1 MMPAREEGRPI
12 PFSFNAQTFDGKP
25 MSAPG
30 VLAPA
35 SSQAPQYVKL
45 LACAKHFA
53 VHSGPEWNRHSFNV
67 EDLPER
73 DLWETYLPAFK
84 SLVQDGNVA
93 EVMCAYQRI
102 DGAPCCSNAR
112 YERQILRDE
121 WGFKGLITSDCGAIN
136 DFYVPGRHGTAK
148 TPAEATA
155 QAIGAGTDVECGSVY
170 RSLPEA
176 VKTGM
181 ISEEKVNESL
191 KRLLIA
197 RFRLGDFDQ
206 DENVPWTQIPSS
218 VIASKAHKDLAEKMA
233 EEGIVLLQNR
243 NNLLP
248 LKSSGM
254 KLVVM
259 GPNANDSIMQW
270 GNYSG
275 YPTSTTTMLG
285 ITTLQMGV
293 FGGIVVGLGVA
304 ALHNKFY
311 KIELPQVLAFFG
323 GTRFVPIV
331 SSIVYL
337 VVGIAMFYIWPVVQ
351 SGIAALGALVLA
363 SGYAGTFIYGLLER
377 ALIPFGLHHVFY
389 MPFWQTA
396 VGGTAIIDGVT
407 VTGAQNI
414 FFAELASKSTTVF
427 SVSATRFMAGKFPFM
442 MFGLPGAALAM
453 YQCAKPEKKKVAGGL
468 LLSAALTAFLTG
480 ITEPL
485 EFTFIFVA
493 LPMYAV
499 HCVLAG
505 LSFMLMHILNVGVGM
520 TFSGGL
526 IDLVLFGVMQGNAK
540 THWMWVVVVGA
551 VYFVLY
557 YIIFRFMISKFDY
570 KTPGRDDAEE
580 VKLYTRADVNARS
593 AASGSTAPAGDDPVS
608 ALIVEGLGGTDNLS
622 DVDCCATR
630 LRCTVKDAAL
640 VRQDVLKASGASGV
654 ICKGNGVQV
663 VYGPK
668 VAVIKAKLEDYLET
682 APKTPAA
689 AAAPAP
695 AAHAAKDTVL
705 SACLNGT
712 VVPLADVKD
721 EAFASGALGDGI
733 AIEPTDGE
741 LVAPADGEISS
752 TFETHHAVGM
762 TTADGAELLMHIGI
776 DTVKLGGK
784 HFTYLVNEG
793 DKVKKGQPLIRF
805 ELEAIKAEGY
815 PVTTP
820 LIVCNT
826 DDYAAVVAKA
836 SGAVKQGDALLE
848 LKH

>member
-1 MMPAREEGRPI
+1 MKDKIFGVLQRVGRSFMLPIALLPVAGLLLGIGSSFTNETMLAAYGLNSFIHPGTIIYTILDVMSQTGSAVFNNLPLLFAMGVAIGMARKEKEVAALSGAVAYIIMNTAIQAMINAAGGVDAMPA
-12 PFSFNAQTFDGKP
+12 N
-25 MSAPG
+25 
-30 VLAPA
+30 
-35 SSQAPQYVKL
+35 
-45 LACAKHFA
+45 
-53 VHSGPEWNRHSFNV
+53 
-67 EDLPER
+67 
-73 DLWETYLPAFK
+73 
-84 SLVQDGNVA
+84 
-93 EVMCAYQRI
+93 
-102 DGAPCCSNAR
+102 
-112 YERQILRDE
+112 
-121 WGFKGLITSDCGAIN
+121 
-136 DFYVPGRHGTAK
+136 
-148 TPAEATA
+148 
-155 QAIGAGTDVECGSVY
+155 
-170 RSLPEA
+170 
-176 VKTGM
+176 
-181 ISEEKVNESL
+181 
-191 KRLLIA
+191 
-197 RFRLGDFDQ
+197 
-206 DENVPWTQIPSS
+206 
-218 VIASKAHKDLAEKMA
+218 
-233 EEGIVLLQNR
+233 
-243 NNLLP
+243 
-248 LKSSGM
+248 
-254 KLVVM
+254 
-259 GPNANDSIMQW
+259 
-270 GNYSG
+270 
-275 YPTSTTTMLG
+275 STTEMLG

-293 FGGIVVGLGVA
+293 FGGIIVGLGVA

-331 SSIVYL
+331 SSITYL
-337 VVGIAMFYIWPVVQ
+337 IVGIAMFYVWPVVQ
-351 SGIAALGALVLA
+351 TGIAALGSLVLA
-363 SGYAGTFIYGLLER
+363 SGYAGTFLYGLLER
-377 ALIPFGLHHVFY
+377 SLIPFGLHHVFY

-427 SVSATRFMAGKFPFM
+427 SVEATRFMAGKFPFM

-540 THWMWVVVVGA
+540 THWIWVVVVGA

-557 YIIFRFMISKFDY
+557 YFIFRFMITKFDY

-580 VKLYTRADVNARS
+580 VKLYTRADVNARD
-593 AASGSTAPAGDDPVS
+593 AASSNPAAAADPVS
-608 ALIVEGLGGTDNLS
+608 ALIVEGLGGASNLS

-630 LRCTVKDAAL
+630 LRVTVKDAAL
-640 VRQDVLKASGASGV
+640 VKNDVLKQSGASGV

-668 VAVIKAKLEDYLET
+668 VAVIKAKLEDYLEN
-682 APKTPAA
+682 APKTPAP
-689 AAAPAP
+689 AAPA
-695 AAHAAKDTVL
+695 AAETAPVTAASEAKDTVL

-712 VVPLADVKD
+712 VVSLSEVKD
-721 EAFASGALGDGI
+721 EAFSSGALGDGI

-741 LVAPADGEISS
+741 LVAPADGEVSS
-752 TFETHHAVGM
+752 TFDTHHAVGL
-762 TTADGAELLMHIGI
+762 TTDDGAELLMHIGI

-784 HFTYLVNEG
+784 HFTYLVKEG

-805 ELEAIKAEGY
+805 ELDAIKAEGY

-826 DDYAAVVAKA
+826 DEYAAVTPKA
-836 SGAVKQGDALLE
+836 SGVVKQGDALLE
-848 LKH
+848 LKKS

>member
-1 MMPAREEGRPI
+1 MKDKIFGVLQRVGRSFMLPIALLPVAGLLLGIGSSFTNETMLAAYGLNSVIHPGTLIYTILDVMSQTGSAVFNNLALLFAMGVAIGMARKEKEVAALSGAVAYIIMNTAIQAMINAAGGVEAMPA
-12 PFSFNAQTFDGKP
+12 N
-25 MSAPG
+25 
-30 VLAPA
+30 
-35 SSQAPQYVKL
+35 
-45 LACAKHFA
+45 
-53 VHSGPEWNRHSFNV
+53 
-67 EDLPER
+67 
-73 DLWETYLPAFK
+73 
-84 SLVQDGNVA
+84 
-93 EVMCAYQRI
+93 
-102 DGAPCCSNAR
+102 
-112 YERQILRDE
+112 
-121 WGFKGLITSDCGAIN
+121 
-136 DFYVPGRHGTAK
+136 
-148 TPAEATA
+148 
-155 QAIGAGTDVECGSVY
+155 
-170 RSLPEA
+170 
-176 VKTGM
+176 
-181 ISEEKVNESL
+181 
-191 KRLLIA
+191 
-197 RFRLGDFDQ
+197 
-206 DENVPWTQIPSS
+206 
-218 VIASKAHKDLAEKMA
+218 
-233 EEGIVLLQNR
+233 
-243 NNLLP
+243 
-248 LKSSGM
+248 
-254 KLVVM
+254 
-259 GPNANDSIMQW
+259 
-270 GNYSG
+270 
-275 YPTSTTTMLG
+275 STTTMLG

-453 YQCAKPEKKKVAGGL
+453 YQCAKPEKKKAAGGL

-540 THWMWVVVVGA
+540 THWVWVVVVGA

-608 ALIVEGLGGTDNLS
+608 ALIVEGLGGAANLS

-668 VAVIKAKLEDYLET
+668 VAVIKAKLEDYLEN

-689 AAAPAP
+689 TAAPAP
-695 AAHAAKDTVL
+695 AAAPAVPAAAAKDTVL
-705 SACLNGT
+705 AACLTGT

-762 TTADGAELLMHIGI
+762 TTVDGAELLMHIGI

-826 DDYAAVVAKA
+826 DDYAAVAAKA
-836 SGAVKQGDALLE
+836 SGTVKQGDALLE

>member
-1 MMPAREEGRPI
+1 MKDKIFGVLQRVGRSFMLPIALLPVAGLLLGIGSSFTNETMLAAYGLNSVIHPGTLIYTILDVMSQTGSAVFNNLALLFAMGVAIGMARKEKEVAALSGAVAYIIMNTAIQAMINAAGGVDAMPA
-12 PFSFNAQTFDGKP
+12 N
-25 MSAPG
+25 
-30 VLAPA
+30 
-35 SSQAPQYVKL
+35 
-45 LACAKHFA
+45 
-53 VHSGPEWNRHSFNV
+53 
-67 EDLPER
+67 
-73 DLWETYLPAFK
+73 
-84 SLVQDGNVA
+84 
-93 EVMCAYQRI
+93 
-102 DGAPCCSNAR
+102 
-112 YERQILRDE
+112 
-121 WGFKGLITSDCGAIN
+121 
-136 DFYVPGRHGTAK
+136 
-148 TPAEATA
+148 
-155 QAIGAGTDVECGSVY
+155 
-170 RSLPEA
+170 
-176 VKTGM
+176 
-181 ISEEKVNESL
+181 
-191 KRLLIA
+191 
-197 RFRLGDFDQ
+197 
-206 DENVPWTQIPSS
+206 
-218 VIASKAHKDLAEKMA
+218 
-233 EEGIVLLQNR
+233 
-243 NNLLP
+243 
-248 LKSSGM
+248 
-254 KLVVM
+254 
-259 GPNANDSIMQW
+259 
-270 GNYSG
+270 
-275 YPTSTTTMLG
+275 STTTMLG

-323 GTRFVPIV
+323 GTRFVPII

-453 YQCAKPEKKKVAGGL
+453 YHCAKPEKKKAAGGL

-526 IDLVLFGVMQGNAK
+526 IDLVLFGAMQGNAK
-540 THWMWVVVVGA
+540 THWIWVVVVGA

-557 YIIFRFMISKFDY
+557 YLIFRFMISKFNY

-668 VAVIKAKLEDYLET
+668 VAVIKAKLEDYLEN

-689 AAAPAP
+689 PAAPAP
-695 AAHAAKDTVL
+695 VAAPAAPAAAAKDTVL
-705 SACLNGT
+705 AACLAGT
-712 VVPLADVKD
+712 VVPLAEVKD

-733 AIEPTDGE
+733 AIEPAVGE

-752 TFETHHAVGM
+752 TFDTHHAVGM
-762 TTADGAELLMHIGI
+762 TTVDGAELLMHIGI

-784 HFTYLVNEG
+784 HFTYLVREG
-793 DKVKKGQPLIRF
+793 DKVRKGQPLIRF
-805 ELEAIKAEGY
+805 DIEAIKAEGY

-826 DDYAAVVAKA
+826 DEYAAVTPKA
-836 SGAVKQGDALLE
+836 SGTVKQGDALLE
-848 LKH
+848 LKG

>member
-1 MMPAREEGRPI
+1 MKDKIFGVLQRVGRSFMLPIALLPVAGLLLGIGSSFTNETMLAAYGLNSVIHPGTLIYTILDVMSQTGSAVFNNLALLFAMGVAIGMARKEKAVAALSGAVAYIIMNTAIQAMINAAGGVEAMPA
-12 PFSFNAQTFDGKP
+12 N
-25 MSAPG
+25 
-30 VLAPA
+30 
-35 SSQAPQYVKL
+35 
-45 LACAKHFA
+45 
-53 VHSGPEWNRHSFNV
+53 
-67 EDLPER
+67 
-73 DLWETYLPAFK
+73 
-84 SLVQDGNVA
+84 
-93 EVMCAYQRI
+93 
-102 DGAPCCSNAR
+102 
-112 YERQILRDE
+112 
-121 WGFKGLITSDCGAIN
+121 
-136 DFYVPGRHGTAK
+136 
-148 TPAEATA
+148 
-155 QAIGAGTDVECGSVY
+155 
-170 RSLPEA
+170 
-176 VKTGM
+176 
-181 ISEEKVNESL
+181 
-191 KRLLIA
+191 
-197 RFRLGDFDQ
+197 
-206 DENVPWTQIPSS
+206 
-218 VIASKAHKDLAEKMA
+218 
-233 EEGIVLLQNR
+233 
-243 NNLLP
+243 
-248 LKSSGM
+248 
-254 KLVVM
+254 
-259 GPNANDSIMQW
+259 
-270 GNYSG
+270 
-275 YPTSTTTMLG
+275 STTTMLG

-323 GTRFVPIV
+323 GTRFVPII

-396 VGGTAIIDGVT
+396 MGGTAIIDGMT

-526 IDLVLFGVMQGNAK
+526 IDLVLFGVMQGNDK

-557 YIIFRFMISKFDY
+557 YIIFRFMISKFNY

-608 ALIVEGLGGTDNLS
+608 ALIVEGLGGADNLS

-630 LRCTVKDAAL
+630 LRCTVKDVAL
-640 VRQDVLKASGASGV
+640 VKQDVLKASGASGV
-654 ICKGNGVQV
+654 ICKGDGVQV

-668 VAVIKAKLEDYLET
+668 VAVIKAKLEDYLEN

-689 AAAPAP
+689 TAAPAP
-695 AAHAAKDTVL
+695 ATAPAAPAAAAKDTVL

-712 VVPLADVKD
+712 VVPLAEVKD

-733 AIEPTDGE
+733 AIEPIDGE

-762 TTADGAELLMHIGI
+762 TTVDGAELLMHIGI

-784 HFTYLVNEG
+784 HFTYLVSEG

-805 ELEAIKAEGY
+805 DLEAIKAEGY

-826 DDYAAVVAKA
+826 DDYAAVAAKA
-836 SGAVKQGDALLE
+836 SGTVKQGDALLE

>member
-1 MMPAREEGRPI
+1 MKDKIFGVLQRVGRSFMLPIALLPVAGLLLGIGSSFTNETMLAAYGLNNVIHPGTLIYTILDVMSQTGNAVFSNLALLFAMGVAIGMARKEKEVAALSGAVAYIIMNPAIQAMINAAGGVEAMPA
-12 PFSFNAQTFDGKP
+12 N
-25 MSAPG
+25 
-30 VLAPA
+30 
-35 SSQAPQYVKL
+35 
-45 LACAKHFA
+45 
-53 VHSGPEWNRHSFNV
+53 
-67 EDLPER
+67 
-73 DLWETYLPAFK
+73 
-84 SLVQDGNVA
+84 
-93 EVMCAYQRI
+93 
-102 DGAPCCSNAR
+102 
-112 YERQILRDE
+112 
-121 WGFKGLITSDCGAIN
+121 
-136 DFYVPGRHGTAK
+136 
-148 TPAEATA
+148 
-155 QAIGAGTDVECGSVY
+155 
-170 RSLPEA
+170 
-176 VKTGM
+176 
-181 ISEEKVNESL
+181 
-191 KRLLIA
+191 
-197 RFRLGDFDQ
+197 
-206 DENVPWTQIPSS
+206 
-218 VIASKAHKDLAEKMA
+218 
-233 EEGIVLLQNR
+233 
-243 NNLLP
+243 
-248 LKSSGM
+248 
-254 KLVVM
+254 
-259 GPNANDSIMQW
+259 
-270 GNYSG
+270 
-275 YPTSTTTMLG
+275 STTTMLG

-363 SGYAGTFIYGLLER
+363 FGYAGTFIYGLLER

-396 VGGTAIIDGVT
+396 VGGTAIIDGMT

-414 FFAELASKSTTVF
+414 FFAELASKATTVF

-453 YQCAKPEKKKVAGGL
+453 YQCAKPEKKKAAGGL

-526 IDLVLFGVMQGNAK
+526 IDLVLFGVMQGNTK
-540 THWMWVVVVGA
+540 THWVWVVVVGA

-557 YIIFRFMISKFDY
+557 YIIFRFMISKFNY

-608 ALIVEGLGGTDNLS
+608 ALIVEGLGGAANLS

-640 VRQDVLKASGASGV
+640 VKQDVLKASGASGV

-668 VAVIKAKLEDYLET
+668 VAVIKAKLEDYLEN

-689 AAAPAP
+689 TAAPAP
-695 AAHAAKDTVL
+695 ATAPAAPAAAAKDTVL

-712 VVPLADVKD
+712 VVPLAEVKD

-733 AIEPTDGE
+733 AIEPIDGE

-762 TTADGAELLMHIGI
+762 TTVDGAELLMHIGI

-826 DDYAAVVAKA
+826 DDYAAVAAKA
-836 SGAVKQGDALLE
+836 SGTVKQGDALLE

>member
-1 MMPAREEGRPI
+1 MKDKIFGVLQRVGRSFMLPIALLPVAGLLLGIGSSFTNETMLAAYGLNSVIHPGTLIYTILDVMSQTGSAVFNNLALLFAMGVAIGMARKEKEVAALSGAVAYIIMNTAIQAMINAAGGVEAMPA
-12 PFSFNAQTFDGKP
+12 N
-25 MSAPG
+25 
-30 VLAPA
+30 
-35 SSQAPQYVKL
+35 
-45 LACAKHFA
+45 
-53 VHSGPEWNRHSFNV
+53 
-67 EDLPER
+67 
-73 DLWETYLPAFK
+73 
-84 SLVQDGNVA
+84 
-93 EVMCAYQRI
+93 
-102 DGAPCCSNAR
+102 
-112 YERQILRDE
+112 
-121 WGFKGLITSDCGAIN
+121 
-136 DFYVPGRHGTAK
+136 
-148 TPAEATA
+148 
-155 QAIGAGTDVECGSVY
+155 
-170 RSLPEA
+170 
-176 VKTGM
+176 
-181 ISEEKVNESL
+181 
-191 KRLLIA
+191 
-197 RFRLGDFDQ
+197 
-206 DENVPWTQIPSS
+206 
-218 VIASKAHKDLAEKMA
+218 
-233 EEGIVLLQNR
+233 
-243 NNLLP
+243 
-248 LKSSGM
+248 
-254 KLVVM
+254 
-259 GPNANDSIMQW
+259 
-270 GNYSG
+270 
-275 YPTSTTTMLG
+275 STTTMLG

-323 GTRFVPIV
+323 GTRFVPII

-453 YQCAKPEKKKVAGGL
+453 YQCAKPEKKKAAGGL

-557 YIIFRFMISKFDY
+557 YLIFRFMISKFDY

-608 ALIVEGLGGTDNLS
+608 ALIVEGLGGAANLS

-668 VAVIKAKLEDYLET
+668 VAVIKAKLEDYLEN

-689 AAAPAP
+689 TAAPAP
-695 AAHAAKDTVL
+695 AAAPAVPAAAAKDTVL
-705 SACLNGT
+705 AACLTGT
-712 VVPLADVKD
+712 VVPLAEVKD

-826 DDYAAVVAKA
+826 DDYAAVAAKA
-836 SGAVKQGDALLE
+836 SGTVKQGDALLE

>member
-1 MMPAREEGRPI
+1 MKDKIFGVLQRVGRSFMLPIALLPVAGLLLGIGSSFTNETMLAAYGLNSVIHPGTLIYTILDVMSQTGSAVFNNLALLFAMGVAIGMARKEKEVAALSGAVAYIIMNTAIQAMINAAGGVEAMPA
-12 PFSFNAQTFDGKP
+12 N
-25 MSAPG
+25 
-30 VLAPA
+30 
-35 SSQAPQYVKL
+35 
-45 LACAKHFA
+45 
-53 VHSGPEWNRHSFNV
+53 
-67 EDLPER
+67 
-73 DLWETYLPAFK
+73 
-84 SLVQDGNVA
+84 
-93 EVMCAYQRI
+93 
-102 DGAPCCSNAR
+102 
-112 YERQILRDE
+112 
-121 WGFKGLITSDCGAIN
+121 
-136 DFYVPGRHGTAK
+136 
-148 TPAEATA
+148 
-155 QAIGAGTDVECGSVY
+155 
-170 RSLPEA
+170 
-176 VKTGM
+176 
-181 ISEEKVNESL
+181 
-191 KRLLIA
+191 
-197 RFRLGDFDQ
+197 
-206 DENVPWTQIPSS
+206 
-218 VIASKAHKDLAEKMA
+218 
-233 EEGIVLLQNR
+233 
-243 NNLLP
+243 
-248 LKSSGM
+248 
-254 KLVVM
+254 
-259 GPNANDSIMQW
+259 
-270 GNYSG
+270 
-275 YPTSTTTMLG
+275 STTTMLG

-323 GTRFVPIV
+323 GTRFVPII

-526 IDLVLFGVMQGNAK
+526 IDLVLFGVMQGNDK
-540 THWMWVVVVGA
+540 THWVWVVVVGA

-557 YIIFRFMISKFDY
+557 YIIFRFMISKFNY

-580 VKLYTRADVNARS
+580 VKLYTRADVNARN
-593 AASGSTAPAGDDPVS
+593 AASGSVPAGNDPVS
-608 ALIVEGLGGTDNLS
+608 ALIVEGLGGAANLS

-630 LRCTVKDAAL
+630 LRCTVKDATL
-640 VRQDVLKASGASGV
+640 VKQDVLKASGASGV

-668 VAVIKAKLEDYLET
+668 VAVIKAKLEDYLEN
-682 APKTPAA
+682 APKTPAVT
-689 AAAPAP
+689 AAPAP
-695 AAHAAKDTVL
+695 ATAPAAPAAAAKDTVL

-712 VVPLADVKD
+712 VVPLAEVKD

-733 AIEPTDGE
+733 AIEPIDGE

-826 DDYAAVVAKA
+826 DDYAAVAAKA
-836 SGAVKQGDALLE
+836 SGTVKQGDALLE

>member
-1 MMPAREEGRPI
+1 MKDKIFGVLQRVGRSFMLPIALLPVAGLLLGIGSSFTNETMLAAYGLNSVIHPGTLIYTILDVMSQTGNAVFSNLALLFAMGVAIGMARKEKEVAALSGAVAYIIMNTAIQAMINAAGGVEAMPA
-12 PFSFNAQTFDGKP
+12 N
-25 MSAPG
+25 
-30 VLAPA
+30 
-35 SSQAPQYVKL
+35 
-45 LACAKHFA
+45 
-53 VHSGPEWNRHSFNV
+53 
-67 EDLPER
+67 
-73 DLWETYLPAFK
+73 
-84 SLVQDGNVA
+84 
-93 EVMCAYQRI
+93 
-102 DGAPCCSNAR
+102 
-112 YERQILRDE
+112 
-121 WGFKGLITSDCGAIN
+121 
-136 DFYVPGRHGTAK
+136 
-148 TPAEATA
+148 
-155 QAIGAGTDVECGSVY
+155 
-170 RSLPEA
+170 
-176 VKTGM
+176 
-181 ISEEKVNESL
+181 
-191 KRLLIA
+191 
-197 RFRLGDFDQ
+197 
-206 DENVPWTQIPSS
+206 
-218 VIASKAHKDLAEKMA
+218 
-233 EEGIVLLQNR
+233 
-243 NNLLP
+243 
-248 LKSSGM
+248 
-254 KLVVM
+254 
-259 GPNANDSIMQW
+259 
-270 GNYSG
+270 
-275 YPTSTTTMLG
+275 STTTMLG

-414 FFAELASKSTTVF
+414 FFAELASKATTVF

-453 YQCAKPEKKKVAGGL
+453 YQCAKPEKKKAAGGL

-540 THWMWVVVVGA
+540 THWVWVVVVGA

-557 YIIFRFMISKFDY
+557 YIIFRFMISKFNY

-608 ALIVEGLGGTDNLS
+608 ALIVEGLGGTANLS

-630 LRCTVKDAAL
+630 LRCTVNDAAL
-640 VRQDVLKASGASGV
+640 VKQDVLKASGASGV

-668 VAVIKAKLEDYLET
+668 VAVIKAKLEDYLEN

-689 AAAPAP
+689 TAAPAP
-695 AAHAAKDTVL
+695 ATAPAAPAAAAKDTVL

-712 VVPLADVKD
+712 VVPLAEVKD

-733 AIEPTDGE
+733 AIEPIDGE

-762 TTADGAELLMHIGI
+762 TTVDGAELLMHIGI

-826 DDYAAVVAKA
+826 DDYAAVAAKA
-836 SGAVKQGDALLE
+836 SGTVKQGDALLE

>member
-1 MMPAREEGRPI
+1 MKDKIFGVLQRVGRSFMLPIALLPVAGLLLGIGSSFTNETMLAAYGLNSVIHPGTLIYTILDVMSQTGNAVFNNLALLFAMGVAIGMARKEKEVAALSGAVAYIIMNTAIQAMINAAGGVEAMPA
-12 PFSFNAQTFDGKP
+12 N
-25 MSAPG
+25 
-30 VLAPA
+30 
-35 SSQAPQYVKL
+35 
-45 LACAKHFA
+45 
-53 VHSGPEWNRHSFNV
+53 
-67 EDLPER
+67 
-73 DLWETYLPAFK
+73 
-84 SLVQDGNVA
+84 
-93 EVMCAYQRI
+93 
-102 DGAPCCSNAR
+102 
-112 YERQILRDE
+112 
-121 WGFKGLITSDCGAIN
+121 
-136 DFYVPGRHGTAK
+136 
-148 TPAEATA
+148 
-155 QAIGAGTDVECGSVY
+155 
-170 RSLPEA
+170 
-176 VKTGM
+176 
-181 ISEEKVNESL
+181 
-191 KRLLIA
+191 
-197 RFRLGDFDQ
+197 
-206 DENVPWTQIPSS
+206 
-218 VIASKAHKDLAEKMA
+218 
-233 EEGIVLLQNR
+233 
-243 NNLLP
+243 
-248 LKSSGM
+248 
-254 KLVVM
+254 
-259 GPNANDSIMQW
+259 
-270 GNYSG
+270 
-275 YPTSTTTMLG
+275 STTTMLG

-526 IDLVLFGVMQGNAK
+526 IDLVLFGVMQGNDK

-593 AASGSTAPAGDDPVS
+593 AASGSTAPTGDDPVS
-608 ALIVEGLGGTDNLS
+608 ALIVEGLGGADNLS

-630 LRCTVKDAAL
+630 LRCTVKDVAL
-640 VRQDVLKASGASGV
+640 VKQDVLKASGASGV
-654 ICKGNGVQV
+654 ICKGDGVQV

-668 VAVIKAKLEDYLET
+668 VAVIKAKLEDYLEN

-689 AAAPAP
+689 TAIPAPATAPAAPA
-695 AAHAAKDTVL
+695 AAAKDTVL

-820 LIVCNT
+820 VIVCNT
-826 DDYAAVVAKA
+826 DDYAAVEAKA
-836 SGAVKQGDALLE
+836 SGTVKQGDALLE

>member
-1 MMPAREEGRPI
+1 MKDKIFGVLQRVGRSFMLPIALLPVAGLLLGIGSSFTNETMLAAYGLNSVIHPGTLIYTILDVMSQTGSAVFNNLALLFAMGVAIGMARKEKEVAALSGAVAYIIMNTAIQAMINAAGGVDAMPA
-12 PFSFNAQTFDGKP
+12 N
-25 MSAPG
+25 
-30 VLAPA
+30 
-35 SSQAPQYVKL
+35 
-45 LACAKHFA
+45 
-53 VHSGPEWNRHSFNV
+53 
-67 EDLPER
+67 
-73 DLWETYLPAFK
+73 
-84 SLVQDGNVA
+84 
-93 EVMCAYQRI
+93 
-102 DGAPCCSNAR
+102 
-112 YERQILRDE
+112 
-121 WGFKGLITSDCGAIN
+121 
-136 DFYVPGRHGTAK
+136 
-148 TPAEATA
+148 
-155 QAIGAGTDVECGSVY
+155 
-170 RSLPEA
+170 
-176 VKTGM
+176 
-181 ISEEKVNESL
+181 
-191 KRLLIA
+191 
-197 RFRLGDFDQ
+197 
-206 DENVPWTQIPSS
+206 
-218 VIASKAHKDLAEKMA
+218 
-233 EEGIVLLQNR
+233 
-243 NNLLP
+243 
-248 LKSSGM
+248 
-254 KLVVM
+254 
-259 GPNANDSIMQW
+259 
-270 GNYSG
+270 
-275 YPTSTTTMLG
+275 STTTMLG

-453 YQCAKPEKKKVAGGL
+453 YHCAKPEKKKAAGGL

-540 THWMWVVVVGA
+540 THWIWVVVVGA

-557 YIIFRFMISKFDY
+557 YLIFRFMISKFDY

-593 AASGSTAPAGDDPVS
+593 AASGSNAPAGDDPVS

-668 VAVIKAKLEDYLET
+668 VAVIKAKLEDYLEN

-689 AAAPAP
+689 TAAPAP
-695 AAHAAKDTVL
+695 AAAPAAPAAAAKDTVL
-705 SACLNGT
+705 AACLTGT
-712 VVPLADVKD
+712 VVPLAEVKD

-733 AIEPTDGE
+733 AIEPAVGE

-752 TFETHHAVGM
+752 TFDTHHAVGM
-762 TTADGAELLMHIGI
+762 TTVDGAELLMHIGI

-793 DKVKKGQPLIRF
+793 DKVRKGQPLIRF
-805 ELEAIKAEGY
+805 DIEAIKAEGY

-826 DDYAAVVAKA
+826 DEYAAVTPKA
-836 SGAVKQGDALLE
+836 SGTVKQGDALLE
-848 LKH
+848 LKG

>member
-1 MMPAREEGRPI
+1 MKDKIFGVLQRVGRSFMLPIALLPVAGLLLGIGSSFTNETMLAAYGLNNVIHPGTLIYTILDVMSQTGSAVFNNLALLFAMGVAIGMARKEKEVAALSGAVAYIIMNTAIQAMINAAGGVDAMPA
-12 PFSFNAQTFDGKP
+12 N
-25 MSAPG
+25 
-30 VLAPA
+30 
-35 SSQAPQYVKL
+35 
-45 LACAKHFA
+45 
-53 VHSGPEWNRHSFNV
+53 
-67 EDLPER
+67 
-73 DLWETYLPAFK
+73 
-84 SLVQDGNVA
+84 
-93 EVMCAYQRI
+93 
-102 DGAPCCSNAR
+102 
-112 YERQILRDE
+112 
-121 WGFKGLITSDCGAIN
+121 
-136 DFYVPGRHGTAK
+136 
-148 TPAEATA
+148 
-155 QAIGAGTDVECGSVY
+155 
-170 RSLPEA
+170 
-176 VKTGM
+176 
-181 ISEEKVNESL
+181 
-191 KRLLIA
+191 
-197 RFRLGDFDQ
+197 
-206 DENVPWTQIPSS
+206 
-218 VIASKAHKDLAEKMA
+218 
-233 EEGIVLLQNR
+233 
-243 NNLLP
+243 
-248 LKSSGM
+248 
-254 KLVVM
+254 
-259 GPNANDSIMQW
+259 
-270 GNYSG
+270 
-275 YPTSTTTMLG
+275 STTTMLG

-453 YQCAKPEKKKVAGGL
+453 YHCAKPEKKKTAGGL

-526 IDLVLFGVMQGNAK
+526 IDLVLFGAMQGNAK
-540 THWMWVVVVGA
+540 THWIWVVVVGA

-557 YIIFRFMISKFDY
+557 YLIFRFMISKFNY

-689 AAAPAP
+689 AAAAP
-695 AAHAAKDTVL
+695 AAAAKDTVL
-705 SACLNGT
+705 AACLTGT
-712 VVPLADVKD
+712 VVPLAEVKD

-733 AIEPTDGE
+733 AIEPAVGE

-752 TFETHHAVGM
+752 TFDTHHAVGM
-762 TTADGAELLMHIGI
+762 TTVDGAELLMHIGI

-793 DKVKKGQPLIRF
+793 DKVRKGQPLIRF
-805 ELEAIKAEGY
+805 DIEAIKAEGY

-826 DDYAAVVAKA
+826 DEYAAVTPKA
-836 SGAVKQGDALLE
+836 SGTVKQGDALLE
-848 LKH
+848 LKG

>member
-1 MMPAREEGRPI
+1 MKDKIFGVLQRVGRSFMLPIALLPVAGLLLGIGSSFTNETMLAAYGLNSVIHPGTLIYTILDVMSQTGSAVFNNLALLFAMGVAIGMARKEKEVAALSGAVAYIIMNTAIQAMINAAGGVDAMPA
-12 PFSFNAQTFDGKP
+12 N
-25 MSAPG
+25 
-30 VLAPA
+30 
-35 SSQAPQYVKL
+35 
-45 LACAKHFA
+45 
-53 VHSGPEWNRHSFNV
+53 
-67 EDLPER
+67 
-73 DLWETYLPAFK
+73 
-84 SLVQDGNVA
+84 
-93 EVMCAYQRI
+93 
-102 DGAPCCSNAR
+102 
-112 YERQILRDE
+112 
-121 WGFKGLITSDCGAIN
+121 
-136 DFYVPGRHGTAK
+136 
-148 TPAEATA
+148 
-155 QAIGAGTDVECGSVY
+155 
-170 RSLPEA
+170 
-176 VKTGM
+176 
-181 ISEEKVNESL
+181 
-191 KRLLIA
+191 
-197 RFRLGDFDQ
+197 
-206 DENVPWTQIPSS
+206 
-218 VIASKAHKDLAEKMA
+218 
-233 EEGIVLLQNR
+233 
-243 NNLLP
+243 
-248 LKSSGM
+248 
-254 KLVVM
+254 
-259 GPNANDSIMQW
+259 
-270 GNYSG
+270 
-275 YPTSTTTMLG
+275 STTTMLG

-304 ALHNKFY
+304 ALHNRFY

-323 GTRFVPIV
+323 GTRFVPII

-351 SGIAALGALVLA
+351 NGIAALGALVLA

-453 YQCAKPEKKKVAGGL
+453 YQCAKPEKKKAAGGL

-540 THWMWVVVVGA
+540 THWIWVVVVGA

-557 YIIFRFMISKFDY
+557 YLIFRFMISKFDY

-580 VKLYTRADVNARS
+580 VKLYTRADVNARN
-593 AASGSTAPAGDDPVS
+593 AASGSVPAGNDPVS
-608 ALIVEGLGGTDNLS
+608 AMIVEGLGGAANLA

-630 LRCTVKDAAL
+630 LRCTVNDAAL
-640 VRQDVLKASGASGV
+640 VKQDVLKASGASGV

-668 VAVIKAKLEDYLET
+668 VAVIKAKLEDYLES
-682 APKTPAA
+682 APKNPVVAPSP
-689 AAAPAP
+689 AAAPAS
-695 AAHAAKDTVL
+695 KDTVL
-705 SACLNGT
+705 YACLNGT

-793 DKVKKGQPLIRF
+793 DKVRKGQPLIRF
-805 ELEAIKAEGY
+805 DIEAIKAEGY

-826 DDYAAVVAKA
+826 DDYAAVAAKA
-836 SGAVKQGDALLE
+836 SGTVKQGDALLE

>member
-1 MMPAREEGRPI
+1 MKDKIFGVLQRVGRSFMLPIALLPVAGLLLGIGSSFTNETMLAAYGLNSVIHPGTLIYTILDVMSQTGSAVFNNLALLFAMGVAIGMARKEKEVAALSGAVAYIIMNTAIQAMINAAGGVDAMPA
-12 PFSFNAQTFDGKP
+12 N
-25 MSAPG
+25 
-30 VLAPA
+30 
-35 SSQAPQYVKL
+35 
-45 LACAKHFA
+45 
-53 VHSGPEWNRHSFNV
+53 
-67 EDLPER
+67 
-73 DLWETYLPAFK
+73 
-84 SLVQDGNVA
+84 
-93 EVMCAYQRI
+93 
-102 DGAPCCSNAR
+102 
-112 YERQILRDE
+112 
-121 WGFKGLITSDCGAIN
+121 
-136 DFYVPGRHGTAK
+136 
-148 TPAEATA
+148 
-155 QAIGAGTDVECGSVY
+155 
-170 RSLPEA
+170 
-176 VKTGM
+176 
-181 ISEEKVNESL
+181 
-191 KRLLIA
+191 
-197 RFRLGDFDQ
+197 
-206 DENVPWTQIPSS
+206 
-218 VIASKAHKDLAEKMA
+218 
-233 EEGIVLLQNR
+233 
-243 NNLLP
+243 
-248 LKSSGM
+248 
-254 KLVVM
+254 
-259 GPNANDSIMQW
+259 
-270 GNYSG
+270 
-275 YPTSTTTMLG
+275 STTTMLG

-323 GTRFVPIV
+323 GTRFVPII

-337 VVGIAMFYIWPVVQ
+337 MVGIAMFYIWPVVQ

-540 THWMWVVVVGA
+540 THWVWVVVVGA

-580 VKLYTRADVNARS
+580 VKLYTRADVNARN

-608 ALIVEGLGGTDNLS
+608 ALIVEGLGGAANLS

-668 VAVIKAKLEDYLET
+668 VAVIKAKLEDYLEN

-689 AAAPAP
+689 AATPAP

-793 DKVKKGQPLIRF
+793 DKVKKGRPLIRF

-826 DDYAAVVAKA
+826 DDYAAVAAKA

>member
-1 MMPAREEGRPI
+1 MKDKIFGVLQRVGRSFMLPIALLPVAGLLLGIGSSFTNETMLAAYGLNSVIHPGTLIYTILDVMSQTGSAVFNNLALLFAMGVAIGMARKEKEVAALSGAVAYIIMNTAIQAMINAAGGVEAMPA
-12 PFSFNAQTFDGKP
+12 N
-25 MSAPG
+25 
-30 VLAPA
+30 
-35 SSQAPQYVKL
+35 
-45 LACAKHFA
+45 
-53 VHSGPEWNRHSFNV
+53 
-67 EDLPER
+67 
-73 DLWETYLPAFK
+73 
-84 SLVQDGNVA
+84 
-93 EVMCAYQRI
+93 
-102 DGAPCCSNAR
+102 
-112 YERQILRDE
+112 
-121 WGFKGLITSDCGAIN
+121 
-136 DFYVPGRHGTAK
+136 
-148 TPAEATA
+148 
-155 QAIGAGTDVECGSVY
+155 
-170 RSLPEA
+170 
-176 VKTGM
+176 
-181 ISEEKVNESL
+181 
-191 KRLLIA
+191 
-197 RFRLGDFDQ
+197 
-206 DENVPWTQIPSS
+206 
-218 VIASKAHKDLAEKMA
+218 
-233 EEGIVLLQNR
+233 
-243 NNLLP
+243 
-248 LKSSGM
+248 
-254 KLVVM
+254 
-259 GPNANDSIMQW
+259 
-270 GNYSG
+270 
-275 YPTSTTTMLG
+275 STTTMLG

-323 GTRFVPIV
+323 GTRFVPII

-351 SGIAALGALVLA
+351 NGIAALGALVLA

-453 YQCAKPEKKKVAGGL
+453 YQCAKPEKKKAAGGL

-540 THWMWVVVVGA
+540 THWVWVVVVGA

-557 YIIFRFMISKFDY
+557 YIIFRFMISKFNY

-580 VKLYTRADVNARS
+580 VKLYTRADVNARN
-593 AASGSTAPAGDDPVS
+593 AASGSTAPAGNDPVS
-608 ALIVEGLGGTDNLS
+608 ALIVEGLGGAANLS

-640 VRQDVLKASGASGV
+640 VKQDVLKASGASGV

-668 VAVIKAKLEDYLET
+668 VAVIKAKLEDYLEN

-689 AAAPAP
+689 TAAPAP
-695 AAHAAKDTVL
+695 TTAPAAPAAAAKDTVL

-712 VVPLADVKD
+712 VVPLAEVKD

-762 TTADGAELLMHIGI
+762 TTVDGAELLMHIGI

-826 DDYAAVVAKA
+826 DDYAAVAAKA
-836 SGAVKQGDALLE
+836 SGTVKQGDALLE